1 MFLFVRNNGRL
12 RAASTKLATSTPVR
26 VGMRLDTREELWR
39 LIEHNTTLFNPYKLP
54 HVLAALRR
62 FYAPGDPQWESE
74 QLKLY
79 FQRATKCMSR
89 FVNVMD
95 MRSPELAQA
104 VDLCRKVGTA
114 ESRDLGETIINTII
128 TTMPAMTLDKASRY
142 MYAFARH
149 EIVDVRFWVE
159 ASSYV
164 RNCGMVPRDSNDL
177 TTLVYSFR
185 KACVA
190 HDPIYDYLAELATEQ
205 LVAGLNPVQ
214 THTCLA
220 TFTRVELKDAT
231 VVQKLVD
238 HFTELVERA
247 EELQPSAM
255 ASGLKRSPML
265 VCAEDILSAAV
276 SIARVPDMVDSS
288 KMMKASINLAWRDLT
303 VLSSD
308 EIVSFLW
315 CLRQVQAEETE
326 EFFKAAVQDLLQ
338 TQPADGEKENLSA
351 VKLIWLCEASE
362 IWATPEEVSRLIVR
376 LRKLLPQVDS
386 CGLMARLVASVTK
399 LNSTVWAENGPFTDM
414 ILSRSLDLVAE
425 AQGPTVLTDICNLL
439 SLLVDIRPE
448 QANELALKA
457 LAGRS
462 QTERSTAMRVLGI
475 PEPEGVDEVA
485 QTEEVE
491 EIVAEVEP
499 TPVAEDMKR
508 EDFDEVYT
516 RLAAALASSEDSRI
530 SEVVRRVSEVVV
542 DGTLTAVQLVSI
554 TELLVGEEFR
564 GARRLS
570 GVLYLFE
577 KIGEAAVTRMG
588 SMSTELAVQM
598 MANFA
603 LSGVPYVYLFENMV
617 KDRAATMSPIQAIR
631 TLEAC
636 ASLRIRIPKEM
647 TLLVRQCLE
656 GPNALV
662 RLSSS
667 HAVRL
672 LTCTSALRLAPSSD
686 RQGGD
691 FVSRIL
697 DRVMDAELS
706 PLPAQAT
713 VKLINSCFL
722 QAYTP
727 SDRHLVFLFDR
738 LQKSLPSAEGS
749 NLREAKYAVA
759 RYMMYIFAHPDT
771 HIAGAVT
778 RLPVETQEFIAN
790 LIAED
795 TEDLGSKHERC
806 GVSDTTLEVRQR
818 ATLAMAKA
826 GIPYDL

>member
-1 MFLFVRNNGRL
+1 MASSSIVPHSDEHLKVFYDTVVRKVDGADDKMNVISRREFEDVDDDYESPADVVKSHFAFYENLDKDMGSVGSGSGHVPDSNVMGEAYVDDFCKIDGLINHVRCSLFVIGKN
-12 RAASTKLATSTPVR
+12 
-26 VGMRLDTREELWR
+26 
-39 LIEHNTTLFNPYKLP
+39 
-54 HVLAALRR
+54 
-62 FYAPGDPQWESE
+62 WE
-74 QLKLY
+74 KFKILY

-231 VVQKLVD
+231 VVQRLVD

-276 SIARVPDMVDSS
+276 SIARVPDMIDSS

-326 EFFKAAVQDLLQ
+326 EFFKAAVQDLLK

-414 ILSRSLDLVAE
+414 ILSKSLDLVAE

-491 EIVAEVEP
+491 EIVAEAEP
-499 TPVAEDMKR
+499 TPVAQDMKR
-508 EDFDEVYT
+508 EDFDEIYT
-516 RLAAALASSEDSRI
+516 RLATALASSEDSRI
-530 SEVVRRVSEVVV
+530 SEVVDRLAEVVV

-564 GARRLS
+564 GARRLT

-603 LSGVPYVYLFENMV
+603 LSGVPYVYLFENIV
-617 KDRAATMSPIQAIR
+617 KDRAATMSPIQ
-631 TLEAC
+631 
-636 ASLRIRIPKEM
+636 
-647 TLLVRQCLE
+647 
-656 GPNALV
+656 
-662 RLSSS
+662 
-667 HAVRL
+667 
-672 LTCTSALRLAPSSD
+672 
-686 RQGGD
+686 
-691 FVSRIL
+691 
-697 DRVMDAELS
+697 
-706 PLPAQAT
+706 
-713 VKLINSCFL
+713 
-722 QAYTP
+722 
-727 SDRHLVFLFDR
+727 
-738 LQKSLPSAEGS
+738 
-749 NLREAKYAVA
+749 
-759 RYMMYIFAHPDT
+759 
-771 HIAGAVT
+771 
-778 RLPVETQEFIAN
+778 
-790 LIAED
+790 
-795 TEDLGSKHERC
+795 
-806 GVSDTTLEVRQR
+806 
-818 ATLAMAKA
+818 
-826 GIPYDL
+826 